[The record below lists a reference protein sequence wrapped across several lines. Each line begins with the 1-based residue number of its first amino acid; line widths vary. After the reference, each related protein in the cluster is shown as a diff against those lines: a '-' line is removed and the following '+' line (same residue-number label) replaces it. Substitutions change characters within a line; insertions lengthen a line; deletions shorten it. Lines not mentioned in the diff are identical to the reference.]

1 MSKRFSW
8 LGVLMIATISGLVVK
23 IVGDP
28 ITAVT
33 TPKLE
38 NVLEDMEDFVD
49 DVFDD
54 LGDTLEDMHLW
65 KK

>member
-1 MSKRFSW
+1 
-8 LGVLMIATISGLVVK
+8 MIATISGLVVK